1 MSLAFW
7 RRTKKS
13 PDASA
18 SAAQERPKR
27 SQSSSDDDGSRA
39 DEAATL
45 RARARRRLIGAAA
58 LLLVVVIVVPMV
70 LDPEPRTVPDNIPID
85 IPSEKSKFSPRL
97 ALPPVPAPES
107 VPLAPPADAPPPTA
121 VQGKPDAAAT
131 AGAESRPAAAT
142 AGAESRP
149 AAATA
154 GAESRPAAAAAVPK
168 GEEQRAQAA
177 LEGRPVEPRAVEP
190 KPTEPK
196 PADAKATDA
205 KSSTVKA
212 GEKLPAPTKGGKFAV
227 QAAATSTEA
236 AARELADRL
245 RKAGLPPYTERVETA
260 EGMRYRVRV
269 GPYASREDAERVRA
283 RLKSLGLS
291 ANVVGA

>member
-1 MSLAFW
+1 A
-7 RRTKKS
+7 
-13 PDASA
+13 
-18 SAAQERPKR
+18 
-27 SQSSSDDDGSRA
+27 
-39 DEAATL
+39 
-45 RARARRRLIGAAA
+45 
-58 LLLVVVIVVPMV
+58 
-70 LDPEPRTVPDNIPID
+70 
-85 IPSEKSKFSPRL
+85 
-97 ALPPVPAPES
+97 
-107 VPLAPPADAPPPTA
+107 
-121 VQGKPDAAAT
+121 
-131 AGAESRPAAAT
+131 
-142 AGAESRP
+142 
-149 AAATA
+149 
-154 GAESRPAAAAAVPK
+154 AESRPAAAAAVPK

-190 KPTEPK
+190 KPAEAKAPEAKPTEPK

-205 KSSTVKA
+205 KSSSVKA

-227 QAAATSTEA
+227 QTAATSTEA

-269 GPYASREDAERVRA
+269 GPA